1 MEIAYNGELG
11 EGESTY
17 GSLWEMGKDL
27 YLSRHLY
34 VNKIILLYSTC
45 AIDHHSSYSVG
56 VDSWAIN
63 EQTSSKLKQ

>member
-11 EGESTY
+11 KGEST
-17 GSLWEMGKDL
+17 GASLWEMGKDL

-34 VNKIILLYSTC
+34 VNKTILLYSTC
-45 AIDHHSSYSVG
+45 AIDHHSSYNVG

-63 EQTSSKLKQ
+63 EETSSKLKK